1 RLTRVGEQMAIFPL
15 LPRHSRIIVEAI
27 HHYPDVLDEVLVAVS
42 FLTSSTPFVLPP
54 GEETEARRAHHRYRN
69 DLGDFVSYLR
79 LFSAYQETDDAK
91 SFCDSRYLDPR
102 TMSEIRN
109 VKEQLTEI
117 VSDMGVPILTG
128 GSRQDYLA
136 AIGRGL
142 IQFVCIHTGK
152 GVYQSLTAERI
163 QIHPGSGMFRETP
176 QFIVAGEIVRTSRT
190 WARSVSPLEK
200 ESLRAI
206 SEDLYARLK
215 ETQSKG
221 GRSRDTVPSDD
232 KGKQRETTWQV
243 QIGGTAFTL
252 APYKG
257 KKKIAVLPW
266 NDLAGLYK
274 RGRPPQVS
282 GNAGKLRARVEIG
295 DFVLLNGERLSTV
308 LRIGKHIERSPE
320 IRRDWVGKLSF
331 TVPQQ
336 AGELVEMLP
345 SVLQLAPAKKNAQ
358 TLGFLALYA
367 HADGKYWFKPNRSF
381 FNAVQESL
389 ASLEQLIDELDEAGK
404 DGYSAQVGATYRR
417 LLDIMEKE
425 D

>member
-1 RLTRVGEQMAIFPL
+1 M
-15 LPRHSRIIVEAI
+15 
-27 HHYPDVLDEVLVAVS
+27 LVAVS
-42 FLTSSTPFVLPP
+42 FLTSATPFVLPP

-79 LFSAYQETDDAK
+79 LFAAYQETDNPK

-190 WARSVSPLEK
+190 WARSVSPLQK
-200 ESLRAI
+200 EALGAI

-215 ETQSKG
+215 ETQAKG
-221 GRSRDTVPSDD
+221 GRSRDAAASAD
-232 KGKQRETTWQV
+232 KANNAKQR
-243 QIGGTAFTL
+243 GR
-252 APYKG
+252 YKSAEPPLRWSRTRG
-257 KKKIAVLPW
+257 K
-266 NDLAGLYK
+266 
-274 RGRPPQVS
+274 R
-282 GNAGKLRARVEIG
+282 
-295 DFVLLNGERLSTV
+295 
-308 LRIGKHIERSPE
+308 RSPCCRGT
-320 IRRDWVGKLSF
+320 ILPVCTNGGNHRR
-331 TVPQQ
+331 
-336 AGELVEMLP
+336 
-345 SVLQLAPAKKNAQ
+345 
-358 TLGFLALYA
+358 
-367 HADGKYWFKPNRSF
+367 
-381 FNAVQESL
+381 
-389 ASLEQLIDELDEAGK
+389 
-404 DGYSAQVGATYRR
+404 
-417 LLDIMEKE
+417 
-425 D
+425 